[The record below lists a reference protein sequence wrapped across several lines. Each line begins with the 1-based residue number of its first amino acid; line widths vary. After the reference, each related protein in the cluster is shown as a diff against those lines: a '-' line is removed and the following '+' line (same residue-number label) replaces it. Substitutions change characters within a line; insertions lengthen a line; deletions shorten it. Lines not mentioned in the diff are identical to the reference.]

1 SPYVTNGLRH
11 GRTVV
16 HDRSGRAYG
25 DPELRAL
32 LEREPYAMREQD
44 YGYRGSGWL
53 DRAARALGW
62 LGVLGLVLLR
72 RRRSE

>member
-1 SPYVTNGLRH
+1 
-11 GRTVV
+11 
-16 HDRSGRAYG
+16 
-25 DPELRAL
+25 
-32 LEREPYAMREQD
+32 MREQD

-62 LGVLGLVLLR
+62 LGMLGLVLLR